1 MGSKGETDGNSQGVR
16 KIIKDCT
23 SVHRERRRTYSEE
36 NDDDDQPSG
45 VQRAEGDI
53 EAYFAVK
60 EDLERINEGEELSLH
75 GCGGSVGRE

>member
-36 NDDDDQPSG
+36 NDDDDQP
-45 VQRAEGDI
+45 
-53 EAYFAVK
+53 
-60 EDLERINEGEELSLH
+60 
-75 GCGGSVGRE
+75 